1 MDEIKA
7 NEVGALLR
15 GRMGLIIGPSITKHP
30 GCMDEVNQNLAER
43 GGVARRDTFLLTGD
57 ALSEKGVPDTH
68 VREWVREA
76 IGAQKKSS
84 LLAHITKNRWCAVLC
99 AALDGHFEDAF
110 RQEADRHATWQP
122 VTVLGDLTATPPPR
136 TVPVFKL
143 LGAATRDNFAVST
156 VSYLDRRAV
165 WRHAVKG
172 FADLVKG
179 NPVLCLGMGDVTW
192 VLTDLIAELIG
203 ERSAMPSPFLFLSDD
218 PVCANVKVLQLLK
231 RRTRVLR
238 VRGTA
243 GDVARCAA
251 AAEKEGFAKLIP
263 FPEDDDN
270 PLAKL
275 RRFDDL
281 ATLVNDHLEARI
293 DRTEQHRLRDI
304 LFSPSVPRWDPF
316 VYGLDF
322 RRTLGQQVLAT
333 LTAALADDR
342 ADSEAYVVSGGA
354 VTGKTVL
361 LKRLALDLARAG
373 AVVLW
378 LKPSSY
384 PDGPRLLRDL
394 FKEVSEAAGGKRVVI
409 VMDDPVGFG
418 SLAPRDVVLA
428 AQAADLRIILVAGVR
443 SSEWGVWEQD
453 DLVGGLHLMA
463 QEEMRDELDEAEWA
477 ALPDYLVTLGVATD
491 QTAAEK
497 SVRGVQSHSARD
509 TLSMLYWLLPETRAG
524 IGSSIRDEYH
534 RLGDVAGLAK
544 VILGTVNQGTAV
556 LKSAYEMV
564 AVADHYRASIPMEVL
579 VSALGVSY
587 SEWVDATKPD
597 SAAWGLFYCEESEDG
612 QIYYRTRNSIVTR
625 LIVEAINGGTLGRTG
640 ELRVMSQLLRACTGS
655 TSPVYREFCVRVL
668 APHDKLE
675 RLDYDEGLQLYDE
688 AINALPH
695 PDKTLVH
702 HKGLWVKNKGH
713 DPTQATQILEQAL
726 STPVF
731 PYAQR
736 GEADGHIHTSIA
748 AAILDG
754 LNEGTVKVDEG
765 RAKILDHL
773 SKARSKDFFNPR
785 AVHVQAN
792 LIAHLADKVEHS
804 DSPDFFAMIN
814 QAVADVDHTLI
825 LLRVDAASSSQP
837 VSAIRMLE
845 EIRGVVLVKT
855 SSLEDLKQDAER
867 VWKEFGS
874 QEGFVLVAR
883 RLFAAAQEKNKKFD
897 VPYSYCAGVMER
909 IAAAGASPSIALY
922 AVTAQIYYHWR
933 VRRQIYSGTGTID
946 WDVLRDLCHPIVSS
960 SPLQQD
966 PLYKHIYALSLAHLG
981 RWQESNA
988 LYAQLRQVGIPP
1000 HVLWVPRDFLLNE
1013 KGGIRTVQ
1021 GIIRGSSNRDYFYA
1035 EDLGTDFYLDRK
1047 GHWPRAGEIAHGA
1060 IQFSFGG
1067 PSVVNWD

>member
-1 MDEIKA
+1 MDEIRA

-30 GCMDEVNQNLAER
+30 GCMDEVNQKFAER
-43 GGVARRDTFLLTGD
+43 GGVPQGDRYLATGD
-57 ALSEKGVPDTH
+57 ALSEKGVSET
-68 VREWVREA
+68 VLREWVREA
-76 IGAQKKSS
+76 VSAHKKSS
-84 LLAHITKNRWCAVLC
+84 LLAHITKNRWCAVLS

-110 RQEADRHATWQP
+110 RQEADRHPTWQP
-122 VTVLGDLTATPPPR
+122 VTVLGDLMKTPPPR

-143 LGAATRDNFAVST
+143 LGAAARDNFAVST
-156 VSYLDRRAV
+156 VTYLDRRAA

-192 VLTDLIAELIG
+192 VLTDLITEMIG

-218 PVCANVKVLQLLK
+218 PVCGNAKVFQLLK

-238 VRGTA
+238 VRGTG
-243 GDVARCAA
+243 GDVARCAT
-251 AAEKEGFAKLIP
+251 AAEKEGFARPIP
-263 FPEDDDN
+263 FLDDEDN
-270 PLAKL
+270 PFAKL
-275 RRFDDL
+275 RRFDDI
-281 ATLVNDHLEARI
+281 ATLVNDQLEARI
-293 DRTEQHRLRDI
+293 DKTEQLRLRDI

-316 VYGLDF
+316 IYGLDF
-322 RRTLGQQVLAT
+322 RRTLGLELPAT
-333 LTAALADDR
+333 LMAAVADDK
-342 ADSEAYVVSGGA
+342 AGSEAWVLSGGA
-354 VTGKTVL
+354 VTGKTML

-394 FKEVSEAAGGKRVVI
+394 FKEVSEVCGGKRVVV

-418 SLAPRDVVLA
+418 SLAPRDVALA
-428 AQAADLRIILVAGVR
+428 ATSADLRIILLAGVR
-443 SSEWGVWEQD
+443 SSEWSVWEQAE
-453 DLVGGLHLMA
+453 LVGGLHLLG
-463 QEEMRDELDEAEWA
+463 QEELPDELDEAEWA
-477 ALPDYLVTLGVATD
+477 ALPDYLVTLGVAPDRRTS
-491 QTAAEK
+491 AA
-497 SVRGVQSHSARD
+497 SVGGVQSHSARD

-544 VILGTVNQGTAV
+544 VILGTVNQGTAM

-564 AVADHYRASIPMEVL
+564 AVADHYRASLPMEVL

-587 SEWVDATKPD
+587 PEWVDATKPD
-597 SAAWGLFYCEESEDG
+597 SAVWGLFYSEESVDR

-640 ELRVMSQLLRACTGS
+640 ELRVMHQLLRACTS
-655 TSPVYREFCVRVL
+655 NTLPVYREFCVRVL
-668 APHDKLE
+668 VSHDKLD
-675 RLDYDEGLQLYDE
+675 RLEYDEGLQLYDE
-688 AINALPH
+688 AIKALPH

-713 DPTQATQILEQAL
+713 DPALATQILEEAL
-726 STPVF
+726 NTPVF

-748 AAILDG
+748 AAILAG
-754 LNEGTVKVDEG
+754 LNEGKEDMEEG
-765 RAKILDHL
+765 KAKILDHL
-773 SKARSKDFFNPR
+773 AKARSKDFFNPR

-792 LIAHLADKVEHS
+792 LIAHLADTVQKS
-804 DSPDFFAMIN
+804 GSPDYFTMIN

-825 LLRVDAASSSQP
+825 LLRSHAAQSSQP
-837 VSAIRMLE
+837 VADIRMLE
-845 EIRGVVLVKT
+845 QVRYEVMVKT
-855 SSLEDLKQDAER
+855 SALEELKEEAER
-867 VWKEFGS
+867 VWIEFRS
-874 QEGFVLVAR
+874 QEGFVLAAR
-883 RLFAAAQEKNKKFD
+883 KLFAAAQEKNKKFD
-897 VPYSYCAGVMER
+897 VPYNYCALAMEKIR
-909 IAAAGASPSIALY
+909 AAGANPSIPLS
-922 AVTAQIYYHWR
+922 AVTAQIFYHWR
-933 VRRQIYSGTGTID
+933 VRRQTVSGTGTID
-946 WDVLRDLCHPIVSS
+946 WDVLRDLSRPIVAS

-966 PLYKHIYALSLAHLG
+966 PLYKHLYALSLAHLG
-981 RWQESNA
+981 NWAEANA
-988 LYAQLRQVGIPP
+988 LYTQLRQVGIPP

-1013 KGGIRTVQ
+1013 KGGVRTVQ
-1021 GIIRGSSNRDYFYA
+1021 GVIREGNNRDYFYS

-1047 GHWPRAGEIAHGA
+1047 GRWPRTGEIAHGA